1 MRFLIIKVIPIN
13 IMLFVDSETEELWI
27 NYFEC
32 EVIQAY
38 WPIVITFIILN
49 CFILKVTI

>member
-1 MRFLIIKVIPIN
+1 MRFLIIKIIPIN
-13 IMLFVDSETEELWI
+13 IMLFVDSETEKLWI
-27 NYFEC
+27 NHFEC

-49 CFILKVTI
+49 GFILKITI